1 MILGVAGAETAYT
14 LGFQPVGDGER
25 WQLRPAGQGAVVSPT
40 FAASQT
46 IDWSTGT
53 IFVLTLTA
61 NVTFIYA
68 NVTVGQTIL
77 LELTQDGTGSRTG
90 TFPTGSIFVGGSK
103 TLTTTASATDTV
115 SVTCTAV
122 GTYLC
127 QLLKAYA

>member
-1 MILGVAGAETAYT
+1 
-14 LGFQPVGDGER
+14 
-25 WQLRPAGQGAVVSPT
+25 LRPAGQGAVVSPT